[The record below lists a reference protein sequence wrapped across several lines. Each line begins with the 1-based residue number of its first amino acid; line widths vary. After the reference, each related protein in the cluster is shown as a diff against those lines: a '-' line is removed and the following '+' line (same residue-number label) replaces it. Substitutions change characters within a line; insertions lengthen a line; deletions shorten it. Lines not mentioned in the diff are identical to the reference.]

1 MVSNSL
7 EKIINKKKD
16 KLNSLKNKLK
26 IEELRYKIENFNRYF
41 NFKEKIYFNLLKGK
55 YSLIAEIKKASPS
68 AGVIIENYN
77 PVDIAAIYQKKKC
90 YLLIC
95 FNRGRFFSR
104 KLRSY
109 F

>member
-41 NFKEKIYFNLLKGK
+41 NFKEKIYFNL
-55 YSLIAEIKKASPS
+55 
-68 AGVIIENYN
+68 
-77 PVDIAAIYQKKKC
+77 
-90 YLLIC
+90 
-95 FNRGRFFSR
+95 
-104 KLRSY
+104 
-109 F
+109 